1 MDKVKKNAPSLGCMP
16 YVDGLWLELVR
27 ECLANRVPVNQP
39 DQAGN
44 TPLHW
49 AARSH
54 IFKTKPNVVGV
65 NVLLGKGFFQPK
77 IFQLF
82 IHY

>member
-1 MDKVKKNAPSLGCMP
+1 MP
-16 YVDGLWLELVR
+16 YVDGLRLELVR

-54 IFKTKPNVVGV
+54 IFYTQSSV
-65 NVLLGKGFFQPK
+65 
-77 IFQLF
+77 
-82 IHY
+82 